1 MDAMLWWLIPITA
14 TLLAVAWVSWNGRTR
29 RPADPHDT
37 LAAHR
42 RFTEALASPAP
53 EVSRPADPPEGAEQ
67 TDDSDPAPERRR
79 SA

>member
-14 TLLAVAWVSWNGRTR
+14 TLLAVAWVSWNGRAR
-29 RPADPHDT
+29 RPADPHET

-42 RFTEALASPAP
+42 RFTEALAP
-53 EVSRPADPPEGAEQ
+53 EPEASRAVDADPDAEAE
-67 TDDSDPAPERRR
+67 SGPSHRR

>member
-1 MDAMLWWLIPITA
+1 VDAMLWWLIPITA

-37 LAAHR
+37 LAAHK
-42 RFTEALASPAP
+42 RFTDALASPAP
-53 EVSRPADPPEGAEQ
+53 EVSRPSDAEE

>member
-53 EVSRPADPPEGAEQ
+53 EVSRPADAEQ
-67 TDDSDPAPERRR
+67 TDDSDPAAERRR